1 MEEAVLA
8 QLLDPTV
15 LELLDGIEHRPSQ
28 ELAIATRL
36 RKDGINPAL
45 AAELLLQAQLR
56 QEAVAK
62 FGPFA
67 QQMLFTRDGLAQATR
82 LSVAAHHARRMLA
95 SDPEIVGDLGC
106 GLGADSMALAG
117 MGGATRVEALDA
129 DPVTAALAAFNLRS
143 LDTVTVTEGLAED
156 ADAAD
161 DEAAQQVLDEG
172 ASHDRGG
179 E

>member
-1 MEEAVLA
+1 MRIGVAGGAVGGGAETRSSRVSPMEEAVLA

-15 LELLDGIEHRPSQ
+15 LELLDGIEHRPPSQ

-45 AAELLLQAQLR
+45 AADLLLQAQLR

-95 SDPEIVGDLGC
+95 SDPEIVGELGC

-129 DPVTAALAAFNLRS
+129 DPV
-143 LDTVTVTEGLAED
+143 
-156 ADAAD
+156 
-161 DEAAQQVLDEG
+161 
-172 ASHDRGG
+172 
-179 E
+179 